1 MNVHDFETGGAP
13 ETEPTLDPAAVL
25 VRTLVLPTTAPRQ
38 ALAAARLR
46 LDELSPAPAS
56 EVLVEVTPLGVAEAG
71 STRWAI
77 GIVHR
82 AQVVRACAELGRDS
96 LTVTKTVEGQEVVFR
111 FRDPAAR
118 LQIPEQW
125 SSWAG
130 PAAAGLGALALLLLS
145 MNLRVDRE
153 MDALQIGDGGAQQIA
168 DRAWRLAADR
178 DVAVRS
184 WMNAER
190 GDAARLTLC
199 GLDLIARETTG
210 RKTLMSLDGSPG
222 AASFALAGG
231 LPESLAKIPGATVSA
246 DAASAD
252 RRLVRVE
259 AQACPKAATP

>member
-1 MNVHDFETGGAP
+1 MNFQDPETGGGP
-13 ETEPTLDPAAVL
+13 ETEPALDPAAVL
-25 VRTLVLPTTAPRQ
+25 VRTLILPTTAPRQ

-46 LDELSPAPAS
+46 LDQLSPAPAS
-56 EVLVEVTPLGVAEAG
+56 EVLVEVTPLGGVEAG
-71 STRWAI
+71 ATRWAV

-96 LTVTKTVEGQEVVFR
+96 LLLTKMVEGQEVVFR

-118 LQIPEQW
+118 LQIPPTLA
-125 SSWAG
+125 SWAG

-153 MDALQIGDGGAQQIA
+153 MAALQIGDGGAQQIA

-199 GLDLIARETTG
+199 GLDLIARETVG
-210 RKTLMSLDGSPG
+210 HKTLMSLDGSPG
-222 AASFALAGG
+222 AASFALDGG
-231 LPESLAKIPGATVSA
+231 LPESLAKIPGVTVSA

-259 AQACPKAATP
+259 AQACPKTASP